1 MHVTLFQKALSKK
14 TVEPERKPKP
24 TRGPPPPT
32 MSSTLKPG
40 DLGPDAVEKARVFL
54 GEIGLAP
61 ILAKGVGQMLRACPR
76 PSSLLEALVLLS
88 AQITQAIQAQDGGES
103 KDAGTVS
110 IPVFVKEL
118 VRARVSR
125 IREALLEGRDE

>member
-1 MHVTLFQKALSKK
+1 
-14 TVEPERKPKP
+14 
-24 TRGPPPPT
+24 

-40 DLGPDAVEKARVFL
+40 DLGPDAAEKARVFL

-88 AQITQAIQAQDGGES
+88 AQITQAIRAQAGGES
-103 KDAGTVS
+103 KGTGEVQ
-110 IPVFVKEL
+110 IPVFVEEL

-125 IREALLEGRDE
+125 IREALVEVPLGGWDE